1 MIWFLLL
8 LSLLFAGVDFLFYR
22 VRMRGHSERLRHAF
36 VWFAVFSDAL
46 PIVVVMLLKAV
57 PDNTTGWMQAAQ
69 WFTFVFLLLI
79 GCRYGY
85 YFGLLFDR
93 HRGFSRVGVLF
104 AAGWAVWLVWGAAWG
119 RQALRVNEVEI
130 RSAALPAAFDGF
142 RIVQFSDLH
151 IGTLVRPEREMN
163 RLVDTINALRP
174 DLVVFSGDLVNVRST
189 ELTSDVLAILRRLRA
204 PYGVISTLGNH
215 DVGLYIKDTVA
226 LPRAE
231 NNRQVIDRQRKIG
244 WRMLLDSTLYLRRGS
259 DSISVTGISFDPTLQ
274 KFRHSFDLP
283 EISLAT
289 AYEGMPEGMF
299 NLTVSHLP
307 QLWPNITALGR
318 GNLTLAGH
326 VHSMQ
331 IKGHLFGRAFSP
343 AQLMYDR
350 WSGRYDDAAGNTL
363 YINDGI
369 GYVGFPMRLGADP
382 EITLFTLKNE
392 SDRFHRRFCGRISG
406 RPFARPPDPLHAR
419 RLGRSASPP
428 GRLRRYSGRG
438 RNHPAGQSLAAG
450 RRRSSSSGTN
460 RPGAFTRS
468 GQGNADRFVPALA
481 GGQILH
487 PGRSGKD
494 RLHHLPR
501 PRFPAAGGDGDTRR
515 RDHGCSDRY
524 RT

>member
-1 MIWFLLL
+1 M
-8 LSLLFAGVDFLFYR
+8 
-22 VRMRGHSERLRHAF
+22 
-36 VWFAVFSDAL
+36 
-46 PIVVVMLLKAV
+46 
-57 PDNTTGWMQAAQ
+57 
-69 WFTFVFLLLI
+69 LI

-93 HRGFSRVGVLF
+93 HRSFSRVGALF
-104 AAGWAVWLVWGAAWG
+104 AVGCAVWLVWGAAWG

-130 RSAALPAAFDGF
+130 RTAALPAAFDGF

-189 ELTSDVLAILRRLRA
+189 ELTSDVLAILGRLRA

-231 NNRQVIDRQRKIG
+231 NNRQVIDRQRQIG

-382 EITLFTLKNE
+382 EITLFTLK
-392 SDRFHRRFCGRISG
+392 
-406 RPFARPPDPLHAR
+406 
-419 RLGRSASPP
+419 
-428 GRLRRYSGRG
+428 
-438 RNHPAGQSLAAG
+438 
-450 RRRSSSSGTN
+450 
-460 RPGAFTRS
+460 
-468 GQGNADRFVPALA
+468 
-481 GGQILH
+481 
-487 PGRSGKD
+487 K
-494 RLHHLPR
+494 
-501 PRFPAAGGDGDTRR
+501 
-515 RDHGCSDRY
+515 
-524 RT
+524 

>member
-1 MIWFLLL
+1 
-8 LSLLFAGVDFLFYR
+8 
-22 VRMRGHSERLRHAF
+22 MRRHSERLRRAF

-46 PIVVVMLLKAV
+46 PIVVVLLLKAV

-93 HRGFSRVGVLF
+93 HRSFSRVGALF
-104 AAGWAVWLVWGAAWG
+104 AVGCAVWLVWGAAWG

-130 RSAALPAAFDGF
+130 RTAALPAAFDGF

-189 ELTSDVLAILRRLRA
+189 ELTSDVLAILGRLRA

-382 EITLFTLKNE
+382 EITLFTLK
-392 SDRFHRRFCGRISG
+392 
-406 RPFARPPDPLHAR
+406 
-419 RLGRSASPP
+419 
-428 GRLRRYSGRG
+428 
-438 RNHPAGQSLAAG
+438 
-450 RRRSSSSGTN
+450 
-460 RPGAFTRS
+460 
-468 GQGNADRFVPALA
+468 
-481 GGQILH
+481 
-487 PGRSGKD
+487 K
-494 RLHHLPR
+494 
-501 PRFPAAGGDGDTRR
+501 
-515 RDHGCSDRY
+515 
-524 RT
+524 

>member
-22 VRMRGHSERLRHAF
+22 VRMRRHSERLRRAF

-46 PIVVVMLLKAV
+46 PIVVVLLLKAV

-93 HRGFSRVGVLF
+93 HRSFSRVGALF
-104 AAGWAVWLVWGAAWG
+104 AAGCAVWLVWGAAWG

-130 RSAALPAAFDGF
+130 RTAALPAAFDGF

-189 ELTSDVLAILRRLRA
+189 ELTSDVLAILGRLRA

-244 WRMLLDSTLYLRRGS
+244 WRMLLDSSLYLRRGS

-299 NLTVSHLP
+299 NLCLLYTS
-307 QLWPNITALGR
+307 
-318 GNLTLAGH
+318 
-326 VHSMQ
+326 
-331 IKGHLFGRAFSP
+331 
-343 AQLMYDR
+343 
-350 WSGRYDDAAGNTL
+350 DAA
-363 YINDGI
+363 D
-369 GYVGFPMRLGADP
+369 
-382 EITLFTLKNE
+382 E
-392 SDRFHRRFCGRISG
+392 
-406 RPFARPPDPLHAR
+406 
-419 RLGRSASPP
+419 
-428 GRLRRYSGRG
+428 
-438 RNHPAGQSLAAG
+438 
-450 RRRSSSSGTN
+450 
-460 RPGAFTRS
+460 
-468 GQGNADRFVPALA
+468 
-481 GGQILH
+481 
-487 PGRSGKD
+487 
-494 RLHHLPR
+494 
-501 PRFPAAGGDGDTRR
+501 
-515 RDHGCSDRY
+515 
-524 RT
+524 

>member
-22 VRMRGHSERLRHAF
+22 VRMRRHSERLRRAF

-46 PIVVVMLLKAV
+46 PIVVVLLLKAV

-93 HRGFSRVGVLF
+93 HRSFSRVGALF
-104 AAGWAVWLVWGAAWG
+104 AVGCAVWLVWGAAWG

-130 RSAALPAAFDGF
+130 RTAALPAAFDGF

-151 IGTLVRPEREMN
+151 IGTRVRPEREMN

-189 ELTSDVLAILRRLRA
+189 ELTSDVLAILGRLRA

-382 EITLFTLKNE
+382 EITLFTLK
-392 SDRFHRRFCGRISG
+392 
-406 RPFARPPDPLHAR
+406 
-419 RLGRSASPP
+419 
-428 GRLRRYSGRG
+428 
-438 RNHPAGQSLAAG
+438 
-450 RRRSSSSGTN
+450 
-460 RPGAFTRS
+460 
-468 GQGNADRFVPALA
+468 
-481 GGQILH
+481 
-487 PGRSGKD
+487 K
-494 RLHHLPR
+494 
-501 PRFPAAGGDGDTRR
+501 
-515 RDHGCSDRY
+515 
-524 RT
+524 

>member
-1 MIWFLLL
+1 
-8 LSLLFAGVDFLFYR
+8 
-22 VRMRGHSERLRHAF
+22 MRGHSERLRHAF

-93 HRGFSRVGVLF
+93 HRSFSRVGVLF
-104 AAGWAVWLVWGAAWG
+104 AAGWAVWLVWGASWG

-189 ELTSDVLAILRRLRA
+189 ELTSDVLAILGRLRA

-382 EITLFTLKNE
+382 EITLFTLK
-392 SDRFHRRFCGRISG
+392 
-406 RPFARPPDPLHAR
+406 
-419 RLGRSASPP
+419 
-428 GRLRRYSGRG
+428 
-438 RNHPAGQSLAAG
+438 
-450 RRRSSSSGTN
+450 
-460 RPGAFTRS
+460 
-468 GQGNADRFVPALA
+468 
-481 GGQILH
+481 
-487 PGRSGKD
+487 K
-494 RLHHLPR
+494 
-501 PRFPAAGGDGDTRR
+501 
-515 RDHGCSDRY
+515 
-524 RT
+524 

>member
-1 MIWFLLL
+1 
-8 LSLLFAGVDFLFYR
+8 
-22 VRMRGHSERLRHAF
+22 MRRHSERLRRAF

-46 PIVVVMLLKAV
+46 PIVVVLLLKAV

-93 HRGFSRVGVLF
+93 HRSFSRVGALF
-104 AAGWAVWLVWGAAWG
+104 AVGCAVWLVWGAAWG

-130 RSAALPAAFDGF
+130 RTAALPAAFDGF

-189 ELTSDVLAILRRLRA
+189 ELTSDVLAILGRLRA

-244 WRMLLDSTLYLRRGS
+244 WRMLLDST
-259 DSISVTGISFDPTLQ
+259 
-274 KFRHSFDLP
+274 
-283 EISLAT
+283 LAT

-382 EITLFTLKNE
+382 EITLFTLK
-392 SDRFHRRFCGRISG
+392 
-406 RPFARPPDPLHAR
+406 
-419 RLGRSASPP
+419 
-428 GRLRRYSGRG
+428 
-438 RNHPAGQSLAAG
+438 
-450 RRRSSSSGTN
+450 
-460 RPGAFTRS
+460 
-468 GQGNADRFVPALA
+468 
-481 GGQILH
+481 
-487 PGRSGKD
+487 K
-494 RLHHLPR
+494 
-501 PRFPAAGGDGDTRR
+501 
-515 RDHGCSDRY
+515 
-524 RT
+524 